1 MSFHPLDSLIGE
13 MTKRS
18 PIDCDVSTLAADVES
33 VDSLARVQLVAR
45 RLGLEIRLHH
55 ASADLRGLIDFVGL
69 LDALGVEVERQPEQW
84 EERLGVEEERELGD
98 PAV

>member
-1 MSFHPLDSLIGE
+1 MSFRPSAGLIGE

-18 PIDCDVSTLAADVES
+18 PVDCDVSTLPADLGS

-45 RLGLEIRLHH
+45 RLGLEIRLYNP
-55 ASADLRGLIDFVGL
+55 SLDLRGLIDLVGL
-69 LDALGVEVERQPEQW
+69 LDALGVEVQRQPEQRKQ
-84 EERLGVEEERELGD
+84 RLGVEEERELDD